1 MTPTVTE
8 LLNGCILTLMTPPR
22 PEDTGLFSAARVRLT
37 ALVNKLAALENA
49 DGAAVR
55 VWENATL
62 RALIAEA
69 GPRDGVSPGD
79 AADIADGGYSI
90 PALDAANARLRRLM
104 IRLHEAA
111 EQADDIELDRKI
123 LTLYCEMA
131 RRRELHLA
139 PVKLAV

>member
-22 PEDTGLFSAARVRLT
+22 PEDAGLFSAARFRLI
-37 ALVNKLAALENA
+37 ALVNRLVALESA

-55 VWENATL
+55 VWENTVL

-69 GPRDGVSPGD
+69 GPKHRVLPGD
-79 AADIADGGYSI
+79 AAETADGDYSLA
-90 PALDAANARLRRLM
+90 ALDAANARLRRLL

-111 EQADDIELDRKI
+111 EQAGDIALDRHI
-123 LTLYCEMA
+123 LKLYGEMA

-139 PVKLAV
+139 PVKLTS

>member
-22 PEDTGLFSAARVRLT
+22 PEDAGLFSAARIRLI
-37 ALVNKLAALENA
+37 ALVNRLVALESA

-55 VWENATL
+55 VWENTAL
-62 RALIAEA
+62 RALIAAA
-69 GPRDGVSPGD
+69 GPRHGVLPGD
-79 AADIADGGYSI
+79 AAETADGDYSL
-90 PALDAANARLRRLM
+90 AVLDAANARLRRLV

-123 LTLYCEMA
+123 LRLYGEMA

-139 PVKLAV
+139 PVQPAT

>member
-22 PEDTGLFSAARVRLT
+22 PEDAGLFSAARIRLI
-37 ALVNKLAALENA
+37 ALVNRLVALESA

-55 VWENATL
+55 VWENTAL

-69 GPRDGVSPGD
+69 GPRHGVSGD
-79 AADIADGGYSI
+79 AAETSDGDYSL
-90 PALDAANARLRRLM
+90 AVLDAANARLRRLL

-123 LTLYCEMA
+123 LRLYGEMA

-139 PVKLAV
+139 PVQPAT

>member
-1 MTPTVTE
+1 MTPTVPE

-22 PEDTGLFSAARVRLT
+22 AEDAGLFSAARLRLV
-37 ALVNKLAALENA
+37 ALVNKLVALESV
-49 DGAAVR
+49 DGTAAR

-69 GPRDGVSPGD
+69 GPRHGILPADTAETSDGD
-79 AADIADGGYSI
+79 YSL
-90 PALDAANARLRRLM
+90 AVLDAANAKLRRLL

-111 EQADDIELDRKI
+111 EQAGDAELDRRI
-123 LTLYCEMA
+123 LKLYGEMA

-139 PVKLAV
+139 PVKPAS

>member
-22 PEDTGLFSAARVRLT
+22 PEDTGMFAAARIRLT
-37 ALVNKLAALENA
+37 ALVNKLVALESA
-49 DGAAVR
+49 DAAAVR
-55 VWENATL
+55 MWENAAL

-69 GPRDGVSPGD
+69 GPRHGVSPGD
-79 AADIADGGYSI
+79 AAKTADGDYSI
-90 PALDAANARLRRLM
+90 GALDTANARLRRLV

-111 EQADDIELDRKI
+111 EQARDTEIDRKI
-123 LTLYCEMA
+123 LKLYCEMA

-139 PVKLAV
+139 PMKPVA

>member
-8 LLNGCILTLMTPPR
+8 LLNGCMLTLMTPSR
-22 PEDTGLFSAARVRLT
+22 AEDAGLFSAARLRLI
-37 ALVNKLAALENA
+37 ALVNRLVALESA

-55 VWENATL
+55 VWENAAL

-69 GPRDGVSPGD
+69 GPRHGVFPGD
-79 AADIADGGYSI
+79 AAETADGDYSLA
-90 PALDAANARLRRLM
+90 ALDAANARLRRFV

-111 EQADDIELDRKI
+111 EQAGDAELDRKI
-123 LTLYCEMA
+123 LKLYCEMA

-139 PVKLAV
+139 PVKPIQ